1 MFKCCILALLLA
13 AFPLHA
19 KTLDGRVGA
28 GMTIMDFNRSAA
40 LSLKYHATRYVDVTG
55 LVGFDTEETKNSTLF
70 GGQIHRN
77 FSIEENMNFFL
88 GMGIYALSEKSTTAT
103 GSANTSGVEAD
114 GLLGAE
120 FFFPGLS
127 NLGFQFQTGIGVKT
141 LRKLSVKVLGD
152 GFAGIGI
159 HYYL

>member
-1 MFKCCILALLLA
+1 MLRLALIFLFLSPLA
-13 AFPLHA
+13 FS
-19 KTLDGRVGA
+19 KTLDGRMGA

-40 LSLKYHATRYVDVTG
+40 LSLKYHATRYIDITG
-55 LVGFDTEETKNSTLF
+55 LVGFDTEETKNSTIF

-88 GMGIYALSEKSTTAT
+88 GLGLYALSEKGSTAT
-103 GSANTSGVEAD
+103 SANHSGIEAD

-120 FFFPGLS
+120 FFLPGLT
-127 NLGFQFQTGIGVKT
+127 NLGFQFQTGIGIKT
-141 LRKLSVKVLGD
+141 MKKLSVKVLGD
-152 GFAGIGI
+152 SFAGVGI